1 MVTAAEPAISDA
13 DIWQL
18 WPSFYHGLLV
28 LLALSLSQ
36 FLPHLSL
43 SGIHVAAPV
52 PYLVTAKVHQ
62 TPSIELH
69 KTSLEH
75 IVSEEGRH

>member
-1 MVTAAEPAISDA
+1 MVTAAEPGTSEA
-13 DIWQL
+13 DIRQL
-18 WPSFYHGLLV
+18 GPSFYQGLPV
-28 LLALSLSQ
+28 LLSLSQ
-36 FLPHLSL
+36 SSL
-43 SGIHVAAPV
+43 SFSLLGTHVPAPV